1 MFDQLVSPEEVVRL
15 LAISD
20 PSEVE
25 RAIGQGELG
34 PEVKTD
40 KDNGFRLGDVV
51 TFELSRVIRTLGVD
65 AQKSLKYAEAVLASR
80 LAEHDETVL
89 DWIENESEE
98 LFCLIADKQ
107 LARIYLRDKESAKE
121 VDVGAVRPVLFPTT
135 QCEINVFRVIR
146 PVIYRAKDL
155 LAEER

>member
-1 MFDQLVSPEEVVRL
+1 MFNQLVSPEEVVRL

-25 RAIGQGELG
+25 QAISQGELG
-34 PEVKTD
+34 PEVKSD
-40 KDNGFRLGDVV
+40 QGHGFRLGDVV
-51 TFELSRVIRTLGVD
+51 TFELSRVIRALGVD
-65 AQKSLKYAEAVLASR
+65 DKKSLRYAEAILASR

-89 DWIENESEE
+89 DWIENESQE

-121 VDVGAVRPVLFPTT
+121 VDVGAVRPVLFPIT

-155 LAEER
+155 LAKER